1 MSLQYNDLSSLSD
14 SELLYLKKLKDEY
27 DTSSKL
33 STIEQALKKILNS
46 LYGAVSTPSFQWY
59 DLRISSAIT
68 LTGQMYIRSVVI
80 AINESMNF
88 KFYGNKKRDDSVV
101 GADTDSSMTCVGDLV
116 KKYYKGDLTDKHKI
130 TDWIL
135 KFDNKYLTP
144 LIDKTNRETSDY
156 LNVLNPSVMNMKREV
171 VADKALFLAKK
182 HYVMNV
188 IDKEGVRYYKQK
200 LKIQGL
206 DIVRSDTAEAV
217 KEYLADVIPI
227 IFYKGEKAVRDY
239 CFEVREKFK
248 DIQVETVAIPS
259 TANNVDKY
267 TDDNTIYKK
276 GTPKH
281 VRASI
286 LYNNVVKRMNL
297 DKEVELIGNGDQI
310 KYLPLVKPNP
320 IVGLEDVIAFTGDD
334 LPEFLVEDCDIMK
347 YIDYDELFERSFKK
361 PLRNLTDPLQWQME
375 IQTNLD
381 DLFG

>member
-1 MSLQYNDLSSLSD
+1 MILTKQELSSLSNN
-14 SELLYLKKLKDEY
+14 ELLYLKKIKEEY

-33 STIEQALKKILNS
+33 STTEQALKKILNS
-46 LYGAVSTPSFQWY
+46 LYGAISTPSFQWF
-59 DLRISSAIT
+59 DLRIASAIT
-68 LTGQMYIRSVVI
+68 LTGQMYIRSVI
-80 AINESMNF
+80 KSINENMNS
-88 KFYGNKKRDDSVV
+88 KFYNNEKNDDSVV
-101 GADTDSSMTCVGDLV
+101 GADTDSSMTCVSDLV
-116 KKYYKGDLTDKHKI
+116 KKYYKGENDTHKI

-156 LNVLNPSVMNMKREV
+156 LNVLNPDVMNMKREV

-182 HYVMNV
+182 HYVMNMV
-188 IDKEGVRYYKQK
+188 DKEGVRYYKRK

-217 KEYLADVIPI
+217 KEYLTDVIPK
-227 IFYKGEKAVRDY
+227 IFYEGEKAVRDY
-239 CFEVREKFK
+239 VFEVKEKFK
-248 DIQVETVAIPS
+248 DIPVETVAIPS
-259 TANNVDKY
+259 SVNGVDKY
-267 TDDNTIYKK
+267 TDENTVYKL

-286 LYNNVVKRMNL
+286 LYNSVVKRMNL
-297 DKEVELIGNGDQI
+297 EKDIELIGNGDQI

-320 IVGLEDVIAFTGDD
+320 IVGLEDVIAFTGDE
-334 LPEFLVEDCDIMK
+334 LPEFLIDDCEIMK

-361 PLRNLTDPLQWQME
+361 PLRNLTDPLKWQMD
-375 IQTNLD
+375 IQTSLD